1 MPDRIDLAR
10 PGAVAPRVPDTIS
23 EDMQDDLI
31 QSFQVEGAGVRGRLV
46 RLGPALDNILG
57 KHDYPEPVAM
67 LLAQALTLAATLASA
82 LKFDGVFTLQ
92 TKGNGPVSMLVAD
105 YRTPGRLRG
114 YASFDRAALDALPA
128 QAGPVGAVPRLLGAG
143 YLAFTVDQGEDTE
156 RYQGIVELA
165 GATLADCVHN
175 YFQQSE
181 QLKAGIRLGVSRHAD
196 AGGEPHWHA
205 GGLMIQRLPQ
215 EGGIQGEGS
224 LLGVAPDDDEAAD
237 DAWRRALLMVGSVRD
252 RELTDTA
259 LPPNDLLYRLFHEDG
274 VRVWTPQTVQEGC
287 TCSAGRV
294 AGVLRSFAPE
304 EIEEMVVDGRV
315 TARCEF
321 CNTSY
326 DFAPADL
333 LGGRDG
339 LDGPEI
345 GSKPS

>member
-1 MPDRIDLAR
+1 
-10 PGAVAPRVPDTIS
+10 
-23 EDMQDDLI
+23 MQDDLI

-259 LPPNDLLYRLFHEDG
+259 LPPNDLLAKIDQLRSIPCTIVQGRYDIVCPISTEVMISGPKDSVRDVPSRQYIMTGKNAVYRPLI
-274 VRVWTPQTVQEGC
+274 V
-287 TCSAGRV
+287 GRV
-294 AGVLRSFAPE
+294 ASGAYAMPCATIMTPTVKPAARSP
-304 EIEEMVVDGRV
+304 VSCCRV
-315 TARCEF
+315 
-321 CNTSY
+321 
-326 DFAPADL
+326 
-333 LGGRDG
+333 
-339 LDGPEI
+339 
-345 GSKPS
+345 